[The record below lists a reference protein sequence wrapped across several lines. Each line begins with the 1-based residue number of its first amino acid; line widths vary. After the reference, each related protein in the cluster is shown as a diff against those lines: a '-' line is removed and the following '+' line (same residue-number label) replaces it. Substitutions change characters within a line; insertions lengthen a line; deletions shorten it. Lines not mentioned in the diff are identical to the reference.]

1 MTRDLEHL
9 VSDEDDAEG
18 LDAPATSVRRSPR
31 IGQTDVF
38 RAADELLLEGN
49 RPTIDRVRMRLGR
62 GSPNTINEHLDG
74 WWLKLG
80 ARLRD
85 IPGREFPQ
93 LPERTAQA
101 LLTLWNE
108 ALEGAQDTLRG
119 SISARESEVAARD
132 EALSAAAAELC
143 ERETALAA
151 RAAGLEESMALA
163 REQLL
168 AANQR
173 AEHLEAALAERDGES
188 IRLRTR
194 MESAEAETQTLR
206 GKLEAALAFTQAER
220 LKLEERYQSAESR
233 WLTEVDRVRQ
243 HAKEQEQQIKDFKR
257 EVTQLKSVRDT
268 LREEIQGAR
277 ADIKTATAVREQ
289 LEMRLRTANAAQ
301 VPPRVARKPKK
312 SVSRRTQKPVR
323 PLKPKNA

>member
-1 MTRDLEHL
+1 MISDLEQL
-9 VSDEDDAEG
+9 VTSDEDDDDG
-18 LDAPATSVRRSPR
+18 LNPAAAPLRRSPR
-31 IGQTDVF
+31 IGQADVF

-62 GSPNTINEHLDG
+62 GSPNTINEHLDA

-119 SISARESEVAARD
+119 SIAARESEVAAR
-132 EALSAAAAELC
+132 EQALGTVATELT

-151 RAAGLEESMALA
+151 RAAGLEESIALA
-163 REQLL
+163 KDQLL

-173 AEHLEAALAERDGES
+173 AERLEEALADRDTES
-188 IRLRTR
+188 ARLRSRT
-194 MESAEAETQTLR
+194 ESAEAQAETLR
-206 GKLEAALAFTQAER
+206 GKLDTAIAAHQAER
-220 LKLEERYQSAESR
+220 AKLEARNEAVESR

-243 HAKEQEQQIKDFKR
+243 SAKEQERHLKDLTR
-257 EVTQLKSVRDT
+257 QVTQLQSERDT
-268 LREEIQGAR
+268 LRQELQGVR
-277 ADIKTATAVREQ
+277 SELKTATAVREQ
-289 LEMRLRTANAAQ
+289 LEMRLRTAKASLL
-301 VPPRVARKPKK
+301 PPRVVRKPKESVSKRTKK
-312 SVSRRTQKPVR
+312 SVRSLQS
-323 PLKPKNA
+323 

>member
-1 MTRDLEHL
+1 MTSDLEHL
-9 VSDEDDAEG
+9 VASDGEDDEG
-18 LDAPATSVRRSPR
+18 LDTAATPVRRSPR
-31 IGQTDVF
+31 IGQADVF

-62 GSPNTINEHLDG
+62 GSPNTINEHLDA

-119 SISARESEVAARD
+119 SITARESEVAAR
-132 EALSAAAAELC
+132 EQALSAAATELS
-143 ERETALAA
+143 ERESALAA
-151 RAAGLEESMALA
+151 RAAGLQESIGLA
-163 REQLL
+163 KDQLL

-173 AEHLEAALAERDGES
+173 AERLEASLADRDAES
-188 IRLRTR
+188 IRLRSR
-194 MESAEAETQTLR
+194 MESAEAQAETLR
-206 GKLEAALAFTQAER
+206 GKLDAANAAHQAER
-220 LKLEERYQSAESR
+220 TKLEERNEAAESR

-243 HAKEQEQQIKDFKR
+243 SAKEQERHLKDLTR
-257 EVTQLKSVRDT
+257 EVTQLQSERDT
-268 LREEIQGAR
+268 LRQELQGVR
-277 ADIKTATAVREQ
+277 SELKTATAVREQ
-289 LEMRLRTANAAQ
+289 LEMRLRTANTAQ
-301 VPPRVARKPKK
+301 SPPRVVRKRKK
-312 SVSRRTQKPVR
+312 SVSKRTKKPVR
-323 PLKPKNA
+323 SLQP